1 MPMPSRPSCLT
12 AHVAARS
19 RPFRFVAVLFV
30 LTAGVAFG
38 ARDPWRFVK
47 TAHFEVLS
55 GASEKKTR
63 QLVVDLEQFRASFIA
78 TFALKPAH
86 EPRVTVVLF
95 NSDRQFRPYLPLY
108 NGKPREVAG
117 YFVPSSD
124 EATIALSAEVDE
136 DMDPTETILH
146 EYVHFLL
153 NSRGLRLPTWLN
165 EGIAELFSTFRVN
178 GKFVEYGRPKDH
190 YVDALNLS
198 SLMPLSRLMAV
209 TESSPDYNEEHR
221 AGMFY
226 AQSWA
231 LAHYLMC
238 GEDRTNAVRL
248 AQFLALIQQPETDPE
263 ATFREVF
270 KQDFKDL
277 PNQLRTYLE
286 GGRYYQRRAPV
297 PLQDIES
304 RISVRPATELERDL
318 ALLNLRWRTQQA
330 GDAMQVALQLAGKFP
345 QSPRPRELL
354 AMIAAI
360 DGDTTRA
367 RERWTEAAELGS
379 ENSFVHVQAARAHL
393 LELQPGADP
402 DARLGAATTAQL
414 RGWLDRVCTSSPA
427 YDDAW
432 ETLALVESR
441 APEMRIPVV
450 LDVQKRVPQLK
461 DRNPTLLA
469 LALIR
474 WRAQDLKT
482 AAHLIEAVIESPLA
496 KPHTKATAE
505 LMQQRLTGKEV
516 SRSRSPTG
524 PIGPKPRSL
533 LEDTRGAR
541 EER

>member
-1 MPMPSRPSCLT
+1 MLSPLSRLSDR
-12 AHVAARS
+12 VAGWAP
-19 RPFRFVAVLFV
+19 PFRRLALLFV
-30 LTAGVAFG
+30 LTAGAAFG
-38 ARDPWRFVK
+38 ARDNWRFVK
-47 TAHFEVLS
+47 TDHFEVLS
-55 GASEKKTR
+55 SASEKKTR

-78 TFALKPAH
+78 TFNLKRAH

-95 NSDRQFRPYLPLY
+95 NSEGQFRPYLPLY

-124 EATIALSAEVDE
+124 EATIALTAEVDE
-136 DMDPTETILH
+136 GMDPTETILH

-165 EGIAELFSTFRVN
+165 EGIAELFSTFRVS
-178 GKFVEYGRPKDH
+178 GKFVEYGLPKEH
-190 YVDALNLS
+190 YVDALNVS
-198 SLMPLSRLMAV
+198 SLIPLPRLMAV

-231 LAHYLMC
+231 LAHFLMC
-238 GEDRTNAVRL
+238 GEDRTNAARL
-248 AQFLALIQQPETDPE
+248 AQFLAVIQQPGADPD
-263 ATFREVF
+263 AAFREVF
-270 KQDFKDL
+270 KKDFDEL
-277 PNQLRTYLE
+277 PNKLRAYLG

-304 RISVRPATELERDL
+304 RIAVRPATELERDF

-330 GDAMQVALQLAGKFP
+330 GDAMQVALKLADTFP
-345 QSPRPRELL
+345 KSPRPRELL

-360 DGDTTRA
+360 EGDTTRA
-367 RERWTEAAELGS
+367 LERWTEAAELGS

-393 LELQPGADP
+393 IELHPGAEP
-402 DARLGAATTAQL
+402 DARLSAAVAAQL
-414 RGWLDRVCTSSPA
+414 RGWLDRVCTTSPE

-432 ETLALVESR
+432 ETMALVESR
-441 APEMRIPVV
+441 APEMRIPVIV
-450 LDVQKRVPQLK
+450 EIQKRVPQLK

-474 WRAQDLKT
+474 WRAQDIKT
-482 AAHLIEAVIESPLA
+482 ATHLIDAVLESSVA
-496 KPHTKATAE
+496 KPHIKATAE
-505 LMQQRLTGKEV
+505 LMQLRFTGKSV
-516 SRSRSPTG
+516 SQNLFPSGS
-524 PIGPKPRSL
+524 IGPKPRSL
-533 LEDTRGAR
+533 LEDSKRAR